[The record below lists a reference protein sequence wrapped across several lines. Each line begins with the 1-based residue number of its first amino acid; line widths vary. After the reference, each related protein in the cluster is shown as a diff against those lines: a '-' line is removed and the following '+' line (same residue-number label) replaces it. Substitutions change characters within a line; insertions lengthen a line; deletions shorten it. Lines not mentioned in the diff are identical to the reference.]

1 MKRSKIWIRDAIK
14 NGLVKYYT
22 DQKVVVF
29 RRKVNGYPRSMKD
42 GVVYRVKYSLLDDL
56 VLIED
61 IDHEAHKFL
70 KIREYKVNK
79 SYVIPIDF
87 LRDELIS
94 EILDFDEERDVQINK

>member
-1 MKRSKIWIRDAIK
+1 MKRSKIWIRDAIQ
-14 NGLVKYYT
+14 NGMVKYYK

-29 RRKVNGYPRSMKD
+29 RRKANGYPRAMKD

-79 SYVIPIDF
+79 SYVIPIEF

-94 EILDFDEERDVQINK
+94 EILNFDEEDDV

>member
-1 MKRSKIWIRDAIK
+1 MKRSKIWIRDAIQ
-14 NGLVKYYT
+14 NGMVKYYT
-22 DQKVVVF
+22 GQKVVIF
-29 RRKVNGYPRSMKD
+29 RRKANGYPRSMKD
-42 GVVYRVKYSLLDDL
+42 GVVYRVKYPLLDDL

-79 SYVIPIDF
+79 SYVIPIEF

-94 EILDFDEERDVQINK
+94 EILDFDEEEDV